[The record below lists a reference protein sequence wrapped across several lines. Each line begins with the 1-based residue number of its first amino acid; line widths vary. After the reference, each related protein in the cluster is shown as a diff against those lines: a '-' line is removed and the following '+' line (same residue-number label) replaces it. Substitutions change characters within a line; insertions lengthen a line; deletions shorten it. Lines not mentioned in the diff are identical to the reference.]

1 MSAVLAEA
9 QFDRKVRHYWL
20 VGVVIFSVLTMFG
33 IPLLLLTLP
42 LAWYLSGRYLDRMS
56 ARMDER
62 FLKVEKGILTRVE
75 KNVPLEQITD
85 MGIVEGPLMRAFGL
99 KQLTVE
105 TAGQSSAGPLVTLL
119 GVIDTEA
126 FRDRVL
132 AQRDVLRA
140 RTGSA
145 NATDASQSGA
155 DKSSDDVQ
163 VKMLAT
169 LERIEALLRQERDPS

>member
-1 MSAVLAEA
+1 MSAILAEA
-9 QFDRKVRHYWL
+9 EFDPKVRRYWL
-20 VGVVIFSVLTMFG
+20 VGLVIFSVLTMFG

-62 FLKVEKGILTRVE
+62 FLKVEKGILTRIE

-99 KQLTVE
+99 KQMTVE

-140 RTGSA
+140 QTGSA
-145 NATDASQSGA
+145 NAVNSPQSGVGE
-155 DKSSDDVQ
+155 SGDDVQ

-169 LERIEALLRQERDPS
+169 LERIETLLRQERDPS